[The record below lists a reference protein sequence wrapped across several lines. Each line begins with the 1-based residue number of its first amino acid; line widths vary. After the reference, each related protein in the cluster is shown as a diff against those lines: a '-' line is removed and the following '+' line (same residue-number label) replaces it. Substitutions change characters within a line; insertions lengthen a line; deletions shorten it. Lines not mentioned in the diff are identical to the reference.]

1 MLCQICEEQGAT
13 VHYTEIL
20 NNKAV
25 ELHLCE
31 DCARKKEIIDQSG
44 NFSMADLVKGL
55 AGFVGTEDGEENL
68 KCDNCG
74 LLFSDF
80 RKTGRFGCSECY
92 KAFQTELEPLIKRIH
107 GSTKHVGNFVP
118 LKHSKEV
125 QALSKIGKLKVEM
138 EKVVHQEDFEQAA
151 KIRDQIK
158 KLEKEIKK

>member
-1 MLCQICEEQGAT
+1 MICQICEERQAT
-13 VHYTEIL
+13 VHYTEII
-20 NNKAV
+20 NNQTV

-31 DCARKKEIIDQSG
+31 DCARKKEIIDQFG
-44 NFSMADLVKGL
+44 NFSMTDLVKGL
-55 AGFVGTEDGEENL
+55 AGFIGTESKEENL

-92 KAFQTELEPLIKRIH
+92 KAFRAELEPLIKRIH

-118 LKHSKEV
+118 SKHSKEV
-125 QALSKIGKLKVEM
+125 QALSKIEKLKAEM
-138 EKVVHQEDFEQAA
+138 EKAVQQEAFENAA

-158 KLEKEIKK
+158 RLEKGIKK

>member
-1 MLCQICEEQGAT
+1 MLCQLCEEKQAT
-13 VHYTEIL
+13 VHYTEII

-31 DCARKKEIIDQSG
+31 DCARKKEIIDQFG
-44 NFSMADLVKGL
+44 NFSMTDLVKGF
-55 AGFVGTEDGEENL
+55 AGFIGIESKGKNL
-68 KCDNCG
+68 KCGNCG

-92 KAFQTELEPLIKRIH
+92 KVFQTELEPLMKRIH
-107 GSTKHVGNFVP
+107 GSTRHVGNFVP

-125 QALSKIGKLKVEM
+125 QTFSKIEKLKVEM
-138 EKVVHQEDFEQAA
+138 EKVVQQEAFEQAA

>member
-1 MLCQICEEQGAT
+1 MLCQICGGHEAT

-55 AGFVGTEDGEENL
+55 AGFVETEDEEENL

-80 RKTGRFGCSECY
+80 RKTGRFGCSRCY
-92 KAFQTELEPLIKRIH
+92 KAFQAELEPLIKRIH
-107 GSTKHVGNFVP
+107 GSAKHVGSAVP
-118 LKHSKEV
+118 PKHAKEA
-125 QALSKIGKLKVEM
+125 QSLSKIEKLKIEM
-138 EKVVHQEDFEQAA
+138 EKVVQQEAFEKAA
-151 KIRDQIK
+151 EIRDQIK
-158 KLEKEIKK
+158 KLEKGIKK

>member
-1 MLCQICEEQGAT
+1 MICQICKEQQAT
-13 VHYTEIL
+13 VHYTEVT

-55 AGFVGTEDGEENL
+55 AGFVGTEDVEENL

-80 RKTGRFGCSECY
+80 RKTGRFGCSRCY
-92 KAFQTELEPLIKRIH
+92 KAFQAELEPLIKRIH

-125 QALSKIGKLKVEM
+125 QTLSKIEKLKAEM
-138 EKVVHQEDFEQAA
+138 EKVVQQEAFEQAA

>member
-1 MLCQICEEQGAT
+1 MLCQICEEQEAT

-55 AGFVGTEDGEENL
+55 TGFVETEDGEANL

-80 RKTGRFGCSECY
+80 RKTGRFGCSRCY
-92 KAFQTELEPLIKRIH
+92 KAFQAELEPLIKRIH
-107 GSTKHVGNFVP
+107 GSTKHVGNVVP
-118 LKHSKEV
+118 AKHAKEA
-125 QALSKIGKLKVEM
+125 QTLSKIEKLKIEM
-138 EKVVHQEDFEQAA
+138 EKVVQQEAFEKAA
-151 KIRDQIK
+151 EIRDKIK
-158 KLEKEIKK
+158 KLEKGIKK